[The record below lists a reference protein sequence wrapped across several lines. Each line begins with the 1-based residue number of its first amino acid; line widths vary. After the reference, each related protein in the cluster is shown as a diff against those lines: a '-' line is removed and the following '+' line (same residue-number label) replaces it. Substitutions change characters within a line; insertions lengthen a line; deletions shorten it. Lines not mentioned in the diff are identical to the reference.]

1 MCAQTHLA
9 IRRSSR
15 LDRLLDSGILA
26 QFGVELLRASL
37 NQAAILVPVVSKTT
51 VSPDLTERQTNTEAR
66 RPIA

>member
-26 QFGVELLRASL
+26 QFGIELLQASL
-37 NQAAILVPVVSKTT
+37 NQAAIQIPLVPKTT